1 MKATYSFA
9 RKSIVIFWVV
19 RVSASKEAAMIRC
32 QKCGNGNVTSAGFC
46 DECGAR
52 LRPARSA
59 ASPIQTRVAQDSLPT
74 PMARGLSPVARL
86 FEETGKLQG
95 KPPKITVIARG
106 KQIQEYLIEKAETVI
121 GRWDAARN
129 IFPDI
134 DLEQADVE
142 TKISRRHARIL
153 MKNDECWVEDLGSL
167 NGTVI
172 NRQHHLQQGKPFLLR
187 DGDEIIVGKIFL
199 KFSFE

>member
-1 MKATYSFA
+1 M
-9 RKSIVIFWVV
+9 
-19 RVSASKEAAMIRC
+19 RC
-32 QKCGNGNVTSAGFC
+32 QQCGNRNVNGAEFC
-46 DECGAR
+46 DECGVR
-52 LRPARSA
+52 LQRERSLPSASRPRFASHPPTA
-59 ASPIQTRVAQDSLPT
+59 AS
-74 PMARGLSPVARL
+74 GLSPVARL
-86 FEETGKLQG
+86 FEETGKLQ
-95 KPPKITVIARG
+95 KPPKITVLVNG
-106 KQIQEYLIEKAETVI
+106 KLKHEYWIDKAETVI

-153 MKNDECWVEDLGSL
+153 VQDNQCWVEDLGSL

-199 KFSFE
+199 KFSLE

>member
-1 MKATYSFA
+1 
-9 RKSIVIFWVV
+9 
-19 RVSASKEAAMIRC
+19 MIRC
-32 QKCGNGNVTSAGFC
+32 QQCGNGNIRSAGFC
-46 DECGAR
+46 DECGTR
-52 LRPARSA
+52 LRHARP
-59 ASPIQTRVAQDSLPT
+59 SPPPVKTRFAGESLP
-74 PMARGLSPVARL
+74 PQVVSELSPVARL

-95 KPPKITVIARG
+95 KLPRITVIARG

-129 IFPDI
+129 IFPEI

-153 MKNDECWVEDLGSL
+153 VKDNQFWVEDLGSL

>member
-1 MKATYSFA
+1 
-9 RKSIVIFWVV
+9 
-19 RVSASKEAAMIRC
+19 MIRC

-46 DECGAR
+46 DECGSR
-52 LRPARSA
+52 LRVARSS
-59 ASPIQTRVAQDSLPT
+59 ASPVQTRFSQDSLPPQT
-74 PMARGLSPVARL
+74 ISELSPVARL
-86 FEETGKLQG
+86 IEGTGNLQG

-106 KQIQEYLIEKAETVI
+106 KQLQEYLIEKSETVI

-153 MKNDECWVEDLGSL
+153 VKDNEYWVEDLGSL

>member
-1 MKATYSFA
+1 
-9 RKSIVIFWVV
+9 
-19 RVSASKEAAMIRC
+19 MIRC
-32 QKCGNGNVTSAGFC
+32 QQCGNGNVRSAEFC
-46 DECGAR
+46 DECGTR
-52 LRPARSA
+52 LHREPSLRSSSRPRFA
-59 ASPIQTRVAQDSLPT
+59 AESLP
-74 PMARGLSPVARL
+74 PAAVSGLSPVARL
-86 FEETGKLQG
+86 FEETGQPQS
-95 KPPKITVIARG
+95 KPPRIAVIVNG
-106 KQIQEYLIEKAETVI
+106 KLIHEYWIEKPEMVI

-129 IFPDI
+129 IFPEI

-153 MKNDECWVEDLGSL
+153 VKDNQFWVEDLGSL

>member
-1 MKATYSFA
+1 
-9 RKSIVIFWVV
+9 
-19 RVSASKEAAMIRC
+19 MIRC
-32 QKCGNGNVTSAGFC
+32 QQCGNGNVNNAEFC
-46 DECGAR
+46 DECGTR
-52 LRPARSA
+52 LRRERSLRLSSRPRFAAESLPPAA
-59 ASPIQTRVAQDSLPT
+59 AS
-74 PMARGLSPVARL
+74 GLSPVARL
-86 FEETGKLQG
+86 FEETGQLQI
-95 KPPKITVIARG
+95 KPPRITVSVNG
-106 KQIQEYLIEKAETVI
+106 KLRHEYWIEKVETVI

-153 MKNDECWVEDLGSL
+153 VKDNQFWVEDLGSL

-172 NRQHHLQQGKPFLLR
+172 NREHHLQQGKPFLLR
-187 DGDEIIVGKIFL
+187 DGDEIIVGKVFL